1 MHATPKHAIGRR
13 VFLAAAVSALAVAPL
28 AAQCPAPTT
37 PALGMPADAIRYLS
51 SDALEGRL
59 AGSPGAR
66 CAGDYVAGQFRQ
78 IGLKPAG
85 DNGTYFQSLPL
96 ASTVNPHAPA
106 TAGRNVIARLEGSDP
121 DLRDQVV
128 VVGAHYDHLG
138 RGPFGSLAPDSVGS
152 IHNGA
157 DDNAS
162 GVGALIEVARHL
174 ASGPRPARSIVFVA
188 FTGEEFGLV
197 GSSYYVG
204 HPATPLEST
213 QAMINMDM
221 VGRLRDKPLIIYGTG
236 TAKEWPGLVE
246 KAAGAAGIPI
256 SEIPD
261 GYGPSDQTSF
271 YARDIPVLMF
281 FTNTHDDYHRPTDD
295 FDKIDTVGVR
305 RVAALV
311 TGITRTVADRSA
323 RLTLQRGAGK
333 PPAAEA
339 ESRGYGAYL
348 GSVPDFT
355 PVESGVKLS
364 GVRADSPADKAGI
377 RSGDIIVRFGTMDI
391 KDLYALTDALR
402 AHKPGDS
409 VPVTVMRDGKKITV
423 QVTLASRGGGDD

>member
-1 MHATPKHAIGRR
+1 MYATTQRMGQWTLA
-13 VFLAAAVSALAVAPL
+13 LAAASMLAAAPL
-28 AAQCPAPTT
+28 AAQCPAPEK

-66 CAGDYVAGQFRQ
+66 CAADYIARQFRQ
-78 IGLKPAG
+78 LGLEPAG
-85 DNGTYFQSLPL
+85 DRGTFFQALPL
-96 ASTVNPHAPA
+96 ASAMNPHAPA
-106 TAGRNVIARLEGSDP
+106 TTGRNVIARLEGSDP
-121 DLRDQVV
+121 KLRNQVV
-128 VVGAHYDHLG
+128 VLGAHYDHLG

-162 GVGALIEVARHL
+162 GVGALLDVARRL
-174 ASGPRPARSIVFVA
+174 AAGPRPARTVVFVA

-197 GSSYYVG
+197 GSTYYAG
-204 HPATPLEST
+204 HPAAPLDAT

-221 VGRLRDKPLIIYGTG
+221 VGRLQDKPLIIYGTG
-236 TAKEWPGLVE
+236 TAKEWPAIVE
-246 KAAGAAGIPI
+246 RAASTAGIPI

-271 YARDIPVLMF
+271 YARNVPVLMF
-281 FTNTHDDYHRPTDD
+281 FTNTHEDYHRPTDD
-295 FDKIDTVGVR
+295 FAKIDTAGVR

-311 TGITRTVADRSA
+311 TSIARTATDRPE
-323 RLTLQRGAGK
+323 RLTVQLGAGA

-355 PVESGVKLS
+355 PIEYGVKLS
-364 GVRADSPADKAGI
+364 GVRADSPADEAGI
-377 RSGDIIVRFGTMDI
+377 LAGDIIVRFGTMDI

-409 VPVTVMRDGKKITV
+409 VPVTVLRDGKEITV
-423 QVTLASRGGGDD
+423 QVTLASRSGGDD